1 MNLQLIVTA
10 LLFFGFIFIMI
21 FTEYVQKRYKVNS
34 EHTRKFAHITASLS
48 SLIFIFTVESHWY
61 VLFVGGTLGLVLFI
75 GKQKGYIKSI
85 TSVDRKTGGSYILPF
100 SIYLIFLISDI
111 FDNDLLF
118 ILPIL
123 ILGISDPL
131 AGIFGRKY
139 KNKTKEISVLPYNF
153 NKTFLGSSIF
163 FISAFL
169 ISLLSLY
176 FFDYSISNIILL
188 SILIAIS
195 TTIVEIVSS
204 KGIDNISVPL
214 VGVFILIIIG

>member
-1 MNLQLIVTA
+1 MSLQFIVTA
-10 LLFFGFIFIMI
+10 LLFVGFIFIMI
-21 FTEYVQKRYKVNS
+21 FTEYVQKRYGVAS
-34 EHTRKFAHITASLS
+34 EHTRKFAHISATLS

-85 TSVDRKTGGSYILPF
+85 TSVDRKTGGSYILPI
-100 SIYLIFLISDI
+100 SIYLTFLISDL

-131 AGIFGRKY
+131 AGILGRKY
-139 KNKTKEISVLPYNF
+139 KNKTKKISVLSYTF
-153 NKTFLGSSIF
+153 NKTILGSSVF

-169 ISLLSLY
+169 ISLLSLC
-176 FFDYSISNIILL
+176 FFDYSLNKIILL
-188 SILIAIS
+188 SSLIAVS
-195 TTIVEIVSS
+195 TTITEIISS
-204 KGIDNISVPL
+204 KGIDNITVPL
-214 VGVFILIIIG
+214 SAVFILMIMG